1 MSMERDP
8 MVATRVPNEMM
19 ELMERRMRAGN
30 YASTSEYIRDLIR
43 RDLEE
48 RGLFGSALVVG
59 VEADDAEGRAA

>member
-1 MSMERDP
+1 